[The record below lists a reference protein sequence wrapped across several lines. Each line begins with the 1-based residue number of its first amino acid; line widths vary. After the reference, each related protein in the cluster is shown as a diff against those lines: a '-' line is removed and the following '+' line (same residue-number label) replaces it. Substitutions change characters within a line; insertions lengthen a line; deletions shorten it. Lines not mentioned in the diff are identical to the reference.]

1 MQPMKNSQGGFTLI
15 ELVVV
20 IVILGILAATALP
33 KFVDMSVDAER
44 ATTQGVA
51 GAISSA
57 GSVNYAKVKAGNA
70 GGSGKE
76 IKHATDA
83 CINDA
88 DSVYAARETFLT
100 GSVTLVKAATANSNQ
115 YQILSGA
122 ETACTAGAV
131 VQCTIKSHGG
141 QTATAY
147 VPCTN

>member
-1 MQPMKNSQGGFTLI
+1 MQSMRNSHGGFTLI

-33 KFVDMSVDAER
+33 KFVDMSADAEK

-57 GSVNYAKVKAGNA
+57 GSVNYAKMKAGNA
-70 GGSGKE
+70 GGTGKA
-76 IKHATDA
+76 ITDATDA
-83 CINDA
+83 CEGT
-88 DSVYAARETFLT
+88 DSVYTARDTFLT
-100 GSVTLVKAATANSNQ
+100 GSVTLVKDPAANSNQ
-115 YQILSGA
+115 YEII
-122 ETACTAGAV
+122 AGNPSVCAAGVV
-131 VQCTIKSHGG
+131 VQCTIKSYGG